1 MRQGFNAW
9 FETPVTITH
18 PDRPIGTHVFTAQIA
33 KDDATRVRW
42 TALSLPPEAPK
53 PASKPK
59 AKEQAAEPAPL
70 PAPEPVSA
78 TEALERVTIPPHAM
92 ERIAAALSA
101 GSSLTISDH
110 GLGPE
115 TGKGTDF
122 IVLTR

>member
-1 MRQGFNAW
+1 
-9 FETPVTITH
+9 
-18 PDRPIGTHVFTAQIA
+18 VFTAQIA

-42 TALSLPPEAPK
+42 TALSLPPETPK
-53 PASKPK
+53 PANKPK
-59 AKEQAAEPAPL
+59 AKGKQAAETAPL

-78 TEALERVTIPPHAM
+78 AEALERVTIPPHAM

-110 GLGPE
+110 GLGTE